1 MAVRFTLYEQFSV
14 LFTRLVQPSSS
25 GTAWQSLLAGACAGS
40 LSVVLNQPVDVVK
53 SNMQGLCAS
62 RYRGNVHC
70 ARHIFATEG
79 VRGLYKGLL
88 IRMIR
93 VTIETSLMFTLY
105 GTFSCCCLRPLQCY
119 QHPCLFFL
127 HARALQSN
135 FQGC

>member
-1 MAVRFTLYEQFSV
+1 MAVRFTLYEQFSA
-14 LFTRLVQPSSS
+14 LFTKLVQPSSS

-70 ARHIFATEG
+70 ARQILATEG

-93 VTIETSLMFTLY
+93 VTIETSLMFTFY
-105 GTFSCCCLRPLQCY
+105 GT
-119 QHPCLFFL
+119 LFL
-127 HARALQSN
+127 LLLERLLPVPEA
-135 FQGC
+135 